1 MRNLR
6 TVGAALLLMI
16 VLLVGIA
23 VGNGLSSSGS
33 ETPAEGFGILQEIQD
48 TLVRE
53 HINRDSLDVDKLTLD
68 AINGMLRGLDDPYA
82 AYLSPER
89 QAVESQDLKGRFE
102 GIGAEV
108 EMRDGKI
115 IIVSPMPDTPAER
128 AGMRPED
135 VILEINGGS
144 TDGISLLEA
153 VNQIRGPS
161 GEAVHLS
168 ILHKGEADPI
178 ELTIIRDT
186 ISLTSVNLKMLVG
199 RLAHVKITNFWE
211 STNQELVGAL
221 EKVSRFQARGLI
233 LDLRNNPGG
242 LVTSVVDVTNQFIDD
257 GLVLYEVRGDGGRRD
272 WAADSSGLATDIPI
286 VVLVNEGSASGSEV
300 MAGAL
305 MDHDRA
311 TIIGATTFG
320 KGSVNTLK
328 DLSDGSG
335 LTFTIASWYTPGGTL
350 IEGSGLEP
358 DIAIEQ
364 PEDGSEDLQMDKAIE
379 ALETKLIALE
389 QADGQA

>member
-1 MRNLR
+1 MRNFR
-6 TVGAALLLMI
+6 IIGAALLLI
-16 VLLVGIA
+16 VVLLVGIA
-23 VGNGLSSSGS
+23 VGNGLSTG
-33 ETPAEGFGILQEIQD
+33 EPERRAEGFGILQEIQD
-48 TLVRE
+48 TLERE
-53 HINRDSLDVDKLTLD
+53 HINRDSLDTEKLTLD

-82 AYLSPER
+82 AYLTPER
-89 QAVESQDLKGRFE
+89 HAVESQDLKGRFE
-102 GIGAEV
+102 GIGAQV
-108 EMRDGKI
+108 EIRNGEI
-115 IIVSPMPDTPAER
+115 IIVSPMPDTPAEM
-128 AGMRPED
+128 AGIRPGD

-144 TDGISLLEA
+144 TQGISLLEA
-153 VNQIRGPS
+153 VNQIRGPR
-161 GEAVHLS
+161 GEAVHLV
-168 ILHKGEADPI
+168 ILHKGDKDPV

-186 ISLTSVNLKMLVG
+186 INLVSVNLKMMVG
-199 RLAHVKITNFWE
+199 RIAHIKITNFWG

-242 LVTSVVDVTNQFIDD
+242 LVSSVVDVTNQFIDD
-257 GLVLYEVRGDGGRRD
+257 GLVLYEVRGDGERRD

-311 TIIGATTFG
+311 TVVGATTFG
-320 KGSVNTLK
+320 KGSVNTLR

-335 LTFTIASWYTPGGTL
+335 LTFTIARWYTPGGTL
-350 IEGSGLEP
+350 IEGEGVEP

-364 PEDGSEDLQMDKAIE
+364 PEDGLEDLQMDKAIE
-379 ALETKLIALE
+379 VLETKLIVLE

>member
-1 MRNLR
+1 MRNFR
-6 TVGAALLLMI
+6 IIGAALLLI
-16 VLLVGIA
+16 VVLLVGIA
-23 VGNGLSSSGS
+23 VGNGLSTG
-33 ETPAEGFGILQEIQD
+33 EPEGRAEGFGILQEIQD
-48 TLVRE
+48 TLERE
-53 HINRDSLDVDKLTLD
+53 HINRDSLDTEKLTLD

-82 AYLSPER
+82 AYLTPER
-89 QAVESQDLKGRFE
+89 HSVESQDLKGRFE
-102 GIGAEV
+102 GIGAQV
-108 EMRDGKI
+108 EMRNGEI
-115 IIVSPMPDTPAER
+115 IIVSPMPDTPAEM
-128 AGMRPED
+128 AGIRPGD

-144 TDGISLLEA
+144 TQGISLLEA
-153 VNQIRGPS
+153 VNQIRGPR
-161 GEAVHLS
+161 GEAVHLVV
-168 ILHKGEADPI
+168 LHKGDKDPV

-186 ISLTSVNLKMLVG
+186 INLVSVNLKMMVG
-199 RLAHVKITNFWE
+199 RIAHIKITNFWG

-242 LVTSVVDVTNQFIDD
+242 LVSSVVDVTNQFIDD
-257 GLVLYEVRGDGGRRD
+257 GLVLYEVRGDGERRD

-311 TIIGATTFG
+311 TVVGATTFG
-320 KGSVNTLK
+320 KGSVNTLR

-335 LTFTIASWYTPGGTL
+335 LTFTIARWYTPGGTL
-350 IEGSGLEP
+350 IEGEGVEP
-358 DIAIEQ
+358 DIAIGQ
-364 PEDGSEDLQMDKAIE
+364 PEDGLEDLQMDKAIE
-379 ALETKLIALE
+379 VLETKLIALE